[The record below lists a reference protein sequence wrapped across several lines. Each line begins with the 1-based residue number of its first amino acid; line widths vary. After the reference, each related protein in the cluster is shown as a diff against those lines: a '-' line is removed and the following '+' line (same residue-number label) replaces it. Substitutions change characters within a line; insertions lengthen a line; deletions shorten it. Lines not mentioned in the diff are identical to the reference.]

1 MSTGFGKVKGRHEA
15 AHHGDYTV
23 DYGKSEMY
31 VTRFYGGVENGP
43 MLQLTISGNDKG
55 LIQLTEKE
63 AKRLA
68 KKIKKAFK

>member
-1 MSTGFGKVKGRHEA
+1 
-15 AHHGDYTV
+15 
-23 DYGKSEMY
+23 MY

-63 AKRLA
+63 AKRLV
-68 KKIKKAFK
+68 KKINKAFDF